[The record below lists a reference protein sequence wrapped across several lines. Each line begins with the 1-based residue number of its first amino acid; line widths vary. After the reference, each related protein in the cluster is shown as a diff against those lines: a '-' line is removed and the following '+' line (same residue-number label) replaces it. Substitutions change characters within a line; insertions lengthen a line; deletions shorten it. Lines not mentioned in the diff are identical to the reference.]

1 MAGPGAS
8 LKLFE
13 VFGFPVRVHVSWLII
28 FVLLAWSLATG
39 WFPSQHPDLTS
50 GTYWTMG
57 LVGSLGLF
65 VSILLHELS
74 HAVLAQRY
82 GLPMRGIT
90 LFLFGGVA
98 EMGDEP
104 PDPRSELVI
113 AGAGPLAS
121 IAIAGVF
128 WGVTSVGQSASW
140 PVVVTAVTGYLA
152 FLNVVLVVF
161 NLMPAFPLDGGRVFR
176 ALLWAWKGSYREATR
191 IAAGWGAAFGAILIA
206 LGVFWFLSGALVTG
220 VWFALIG
227 MFLRN
232 AAQMGYRQVVLQR
245 LLEGEPVQR
254 FAQSPVVTVTP
265 GTTVEDLV
273 EQYVYRHHFN
283 AYPVVDH
290 GVLLGIVTLAK
301 VKGLPRAEWGRSIV
315 ADVLVPA
322 SSENTVAP
330 GDDAMEALKRMGQ
343 AGASRL
349 MVVKDGN
356 LVGIL
361 SLTDLMAF
369 FKLKLELD
377 PTGG

>member
-13 VFGFPVRVHVSWLII
+13 VFGFPVRVHASWLII
-28 FVLLAWSLATG
+28 FLLLAWSLATG
-39 WFPSQHPDLTS
+39 WFPAQYPDLTP
-50 GTYWTMG
+50 GTYWAMG
-57 LVGSLGLF
+57 LVGSFGLF

-82 GLPMRGIT
+82 GLPIRGIT

-104 PDPRSELVI
+104 ADPRSELII

-121 IAIAGVF
+121 LVIAGIF
-128 WGVTSVGQSASW
+128 WGLTWVGLTTSW
-140 PVVVTAVTGYLA
+140 PVVVTSVTGYLA
-152 FLNVVLVVF
+152 FLNVVLAVF
-161 NLMPAFPLDGGRVFR
+161 NLLPAFPLDGGRVFR

-191 IAAGWGAAFGAILIA
+191 IAAAWGAASGAILIA

-245 LLEGEPVQR
+245 LLEGEPVHR
-254 FAQSPVVTVTP
+254 FAQTPAVTVTSD
-265 GTTVEDLV
+265 TTVEELV
-273 EQYVYRHHFN
+273 ERYVYRHHFN
-283 AYPVVDH
+283 AYPVVDQ
-290 GVLLGIVTLAK
+290 GVLLGIVTLAQ
-301 VKGLPRAEWGRSIV
+301 VKGVPRTEWSRSRV
-315 ADVLVPA
+315 ADVLVPVSA
-322 SSENTVAP
+322 ENTVGP
-330 GDDAMEALKRMGQ
+330 EDDAMEALKRMGQ

-349 MVVKDGN
+349 MVVKNGS

-369 FKLKLELD
+369 FQLKLELD
-377 PTGG
+377 ASGG